1 MTSLVEP
8 SKPVRRKSP
17 FGRIPPLENG
27 DHLSASEFLRR
38 YQAMPELN
46 KAELING
53 IVYLG
58 GPVRFEL
65 HGEPHGLAS
74 FWLGTYS
81 IGTPGVQ
88 AANRSTTRLDAD
100 NVAQPDCLLRLL
112 PECGG
117 QSRLD
122 EKGYL
127 QGAPELAVEVAASTA
142 SLDAR
147 EKLACYRRAG
157 VREYLLWHTEDE
169 ALDWFVLEDDDYRPL
184 APAPD
189 GTLRSKTFPGL
200 WLDPQA
206 LLTGD
211 GAKLMAKLQ
220 EGLQS
225 AEHAAF
231 AGELKKKRGAEH

>member
-1 MTSLVEP
+1 MTTLVAP
-8 SKPVRRKSP
+8 SKPARPETPPRRV
-17 FGRIPPLENG
+17 PPLENG
-27 DHLSASEFLRR
+27 AHLTAAEFLRR
-38 YQAMPELN
+38 HQAMPEAK

-53 IVYLG
+53 IVHMAS
-58 GPVRFEL
+58 PVRFDQ
-65 HGEPHGLAS
+65 HGKPDALVQT
-74 FWLGTYS
+74 WLGIYG
-81 IGTPGVQ
+81 IATPGVEHGI
-88 AANRSTTRLDAD
+88 NSTTRLNPDD
-100 NVAQPDCLLRLL
+100 VPQPDGLLRLL

-157 VREYLLWHTEDE
+157 VREYLLWRTEDE

-184 APAPD
+184 TPAPD

-225 AEHAAF
+225 AEQAAF
-231 AGELKKKRGAEH
+231 VEDLRKRMQT

>member
-1 MTSLVEP
+1 
-8 SKPVRRKSP
+8 
-17 FGRIPPLENG
+17 
-27 DHLSASEFLRR
+27 
-38 YQAMPELN
+38 MPDLN
-46 KAELING
+46 KAELVNRL
-53 IVYLG
+53 VYLG
-58 GPVRFEL
+58 GPVPFQL
-65 HGEPHGLAS
+65 HGEPHSLVS
-74 FWLGTYS
+74 CWLVTYA

-88 AANRSTTRLDAD
+88 AANRSTTRLDPD
-100 NVAQPDCLLRLL
+100 NVVQPDGLLRLL

-157 VREYLLWHTEDE
+157 VREYLLWRTEDE

-184 APAPD
+184 TPASD

-211 GAKLMAKLQ
+211 GANLMAKLQ
-220 EGLQS
+220 EGLQN
-225 AEHAAF
+225 AEHAVF
-231 AGELKKKRGAEH
+231 VDEMKKKVGALTPGKPA